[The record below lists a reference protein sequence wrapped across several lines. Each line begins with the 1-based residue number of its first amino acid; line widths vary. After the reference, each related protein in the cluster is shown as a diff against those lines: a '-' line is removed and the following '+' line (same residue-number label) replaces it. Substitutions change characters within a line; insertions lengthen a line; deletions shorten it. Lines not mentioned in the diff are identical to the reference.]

1 MKARILIAQGHIA
14 DASRWAREQ
23 RIGDDDELSYVREYE
38 HLTLARL
45 LIARHR
51 AERDERHIHRALTL
65 LEKLTAAAKAG
76 GRLGSAIEA
85 LALQALA
92 HHASANTRAA
102 LDALAAALELAEP
115 EGYVRVFVDE
125 GVPMRN
131 LLAQAMARGIADVH
145 ARRILA
151 AFEPAAAPASSEAR
165 GSDTPGS
172 AALLTSR
179 ELEILRLIAAGLRN
193 QEIADQLFISPAT
206 VKRHI
211 ANVYNKLDARHRTE
225 ALKRAGA
232 LNLL

>member
-1 MKARILIAQGHIA
+1 MPERDQILHRVRTALG
-14 DASRWAREQ
+14 RRV
-23 RIGDDDELSYVREYE
+23 DDPPEAPPELLLEPPRM
-38 HLTLARL
+38 TLAERVNVL
-45 LIARHR
+45 L
-51 AERDERHIHRALTL
+51 TNFP
-65 LEKLTAAAKAG
+65 G
-76 GRLGSAIEA
+76 
-85 LALQALA
+85 
-92 HHASANTRAA
+92 
-102 LDALAAALELAEP
+102 
-115 EGYVRVFVDE
+115 
-125 GVPMRN
+125 
-131 LLAQAMARGIADVH
+131 
-145 ARRILA
+145 
-151 AFEPAAAPASSEAR
+151 EAR